1 MMLKKE
7 NTIHN
12 SNWPKAAGYPYRI
25 LINWRSRSGKIN
37 SLFNLITHQPDID
50 KIYLYAKNPHET
62 KYQLLLKKREST
74 GLKHFNDS
82 KAFIAY
88 SNNMNVIYK
97 NLEEYNPNKKR
108 NWLIVFEDIIADV
121 HNKIKLNPIVAEL
134 LIKGRKLNS
143 SLAFITQSY
152 FAVPKSIN
160 STNNTQCKIT
170 YEKA

>member
-12 SNWPKAAGYPYRI
+12 SNWPKAADYPYRI

-50 KIYLYAKNPHET
+50 KIYLYAKNPYET

-74 GLKHFNDS
+74 SLKHFNDS
-82 KAFIAY
+82 KAFLAY
-88 SNNMNVIYK
+88 SNDMNVYK

-108 NWLIVFEDIIADV
+108 NWLIVFDDIIADM
-121 HNKIKLNPIVAEL
+121 HSNKKLNPIVSEL
-134 LIKGRKLNS
+134 LIKGRKLNI

-160 STNNTQCKIT
+160 STNNIQCKIT

>member
-1 MMLKKE
+1 M
-7 NTIHN
+7 
-12 SNWPKAAGYPYRI
+12 
-25 LINWRSRSGKIN
+25 
-37 SLFNLITHQPDID
+37 
-50 KIYLYAKNPHET
+50 
-62 KYQLLLKKREST
+62 LLKKREST

-121 HNKIKLNPIVAEL
+121 HSKKKLNPIVAEL

-170 YEKA
+170 Y